1 MENNRHLIVDNA
13 QNILNQVRKVIV
25 GKDSVLLWTLAAIL
39 AKGHILLEDI
49 PGVGKTTMV
58 LQYIKQN
65 LSLQD
70 SLYITLDHIYFSTHT
85 LIDVADKFY
94 KEGGKHLIID
104 EVHKALN
111 WSVQLKQIIDSY
123 PNMQI
128 IFTGSSVLDIYRGV
142 ADLSRRAPI
151 YDMQGLSFREYLVL
165 YHGIQAPTLNLDDL
179 INQRVTLPNIEHPLP
194 LFKDYLKRG
203 YYPFE
208 RIASDFST
216 NLMQVINRTMETDI
230 PLYANINIS
239 VARKLQNLLVV
250 IAESVPFKPNYKKL
264 AEVTG
269 ISRNDIADYIYYMER
284 AGMLM
289 SLHDTTQGIRSI
301 GKSHKLY
308 VDNTNLMYV
317 LSPENIDKGNL
328 RETFFLNQM
337 RVKYPVIASQ
347 KADFEIGNYVFEVGG
362 KNKNQKQLDNNPNG
376 YIVKDDIEFGYRNVI
391 PLWAFGLTY

>member
-1 MENNRHLIVDNA
+1 MNALYEYQQLILSQINTSFLRYKYYELDWNRRVFG
-13 QNILNQVRKVIV
+13 IV
-25 GKDSVLLWTLAAIL
+25 G
-39 AKGHILLEDI
+39 
-49 PGVGKTTMV
+49 PRGVGKTTMV

-128 IFTGSSVLDIYRGV
+128 IFTGSSILDIYRGV

-151 YDMQGLSFREYLVL
+151 YEMQGLSFREYLVL
-165 YHGIQAPTLNLDDL
+165 YHDIQTPTWNLDDL
-179 INQRVTLPNIEHPLP
+179 INQRVTLPNVEHPLP
-194 LFKDYLKRG
+194 LFNDYLKRG

-239 VARKLQNLLVV
+239 VARKLQNLIVV

-264 AEVTG
+264 AEITG

-337 RVKYPVIASQ
+337 RVKYPVTASQ
-347 KADFEIGNYVFEVGG
+347 KADFEIGNYIFEVGG
-362 KNKNQKQLDNNPNG
+362 KNKNQKQLDNNPDG

>member
-1 MENNRHLIVDNA
+1 MNALYEYQQLILS
-13 QNILNQVRKVIV
+13 QINISFLRYKYYELDWTRRVFGIV
-25 GKDSVLLWTLAAIL
+25 G
-39 AKGHILLEDI
+39 
-49 PGVGKTTMV
+49 PRGVGKTTMV
-58 LQYIKQN
+58 LQYIKQK

-104 EVHKALN
+104 EVHKAFN

-128 IFTGSSVLDIYRGV
+128 IFTGSSILDIYRGV

-151 YDMQGLSFREYLVL
+151 YEMQGLSFREYLVL
-165 YHGIQAPTLNLDDL
+165 YHDIQTPTWNLDDL
-179 INQRVTLPNIEHPLP
+179 INHRVTLTNVEHPLP
-194 LFKDYLKRG
+194 LFNDYLKRG

-376 YIVKDDIEFGYRNVI
+376 YIVKDYIEFGYRNVI

>member
-1 MENNRHLIVDNA
+1 MNALYEYQQLILSQINTSFLRYKYYELDWTRRVFG
-13 QNILNQVRKVIV
+13 IV
-25 GKDSVLLWTLAAIL
+25 G
-39 AKGHILLEDI
+39 
-49 PGVGKTTMV
+49 PRGVGKTTMV
-58 LQYIKQN
+58 LQYIKQK

-104 EVHKALN
+104 EVHKAFN

-151 YDMQGLSFREYLVL
+151 YEMQGLSFREYLVL
-165 YHGIQAPTLNLDDL
+165 YHDIQTPTWNLDDL
-179 INQRVTLPNIEHPLP
+179 INHRVTLPNIEHPLP

-347 KADFEIGNYVFEVGG
+347 KADFEIGNYIFEVGG
-362 KNKNQKQLDNNPNG
+362 KNKNQKQLDNNPDG

>member
-1 MENNRHLIVDNA
+1 MNALYEYQQLILS
-13 QNILNQVRKVIV
+13 QINISFLRYKYYELDWTRRIFGIV
-25 GKDSVLLWTLAAIL
+25 G
-39 AKGHILLEDI
+39 
-49 PGVGKTTMV
+49 PRGVGKTTMV
-58 LQYIKQN
+58 LQYIKQK

-104 EVHKALN
+104 EVHKAFN

-128 IFTGSSVLDIYRGV
+128 IFTGSSILDIYRGV

-151 YDMQGLSFREYLVL
+151 YEMQGLSFREYLVL
-165 YHGIQAPTLNLDDL
+165 YHDIQTPTWNLDDL
-179 INQRVTLPNIEHPLP
+179 INQRVTLPHVEHPLP
-194 LFKDYLKRG
+194 LFNDYLKRG

>member
-1 MENNRHLIVDNA
+1 MNALYEYQQLILS
-13 QNILNQVRKVIV
+13 QINISFLRYKYYELDWTRRVFGIV
-25 GKDSVLLWTLAAIL
+25 G
-39 AKGHILLEDI
+39 
-49 PGVGKTTMV
+49 PRGVGKTTMV
-58 LQYIKQN
+58 LQYIKQK

-104 EVHKALN
+104 EVHKAFN

-128 IFTGSSVLDIYRGV
+128 IFTGSSILDIYRGV

-151 YDMQGLSFREYLVL
+151 YEMQGLSFREYLVL
-165 YHGIQAPTLNLDDL
+165 YHDIQTPTWNLDDL
-179 INQRVTLPNIEHPLP
+179 INHRVTLTNVEHPLP
-194 LFKDYLKRG
+194 LFNDYLKRG

-347 KADFEIGNYVFEVGG
+347 KTDFEIGNYVFEVGG

>member
-1 MENNRHLIVDNA
+1 MNALYEYQQLILS
-13 QNILNQVRKVIV
+13 QINISFLRYKYYELDWTRRVFGIV
-25 GKDSVLLWTLAAIL
+25 G
-39 AKGHILLEDI
+39 
-49 PGVGKTTMV
+49 PRGVGKTTMV
-58 LQYIKQN
+58 LQYIKQK

-104 EVHKALN
+104 EVHKAFN

-128 IFTGSSVLDIYRGV
+128 IFTGSSILDIYRGV

-151 YDMQGLSFREYLVL
+151 YEMQGLSFREYLVL
-165 YHGIQAPTLNLDDL
+165 YHDIQTPTWNLDDL
-179 INQRVTLPNIEHPLP
+179 INHRVTLPNVEHPLP
-194 LFKDYLKRG
+194 LFNDYLKRG

>member
-1 MENNRHLIVDNA
+1 MNALYEYQQLILS
-13 QNILNQVRKVIV
+13 QINISFLRYKYYELDWTRRVFGIV
-25 GKDSVLLWTLAAIL
+25 G
-39 AKGHILLEDI
+39 
-49 PGVGKTTMV
+49 PRGVGKTTMV
-58 LQYIKQN
+58 LQYIKQK

-104 EVHKALN
+104 EVHKAFN

-128 IFTGSSVLDIYRGV
+128 IFTGSSILDIYRGV

-151 YDMQGLSFREYLVL
+151 YEMQGLSFREYLVL
-165 YHGIQAPTLNLDDL
+165 YHDIQTPTWNLDDL
-179 INQRVTLPNIEHPLP
+179 INQRVTLPHVEHPLP
-194 LFKDYLKRG
+194 LFNDYLKRG

-301 GKSHKLY
+301 GKSNKLY

-347 KADFEIGNYVFEVGG
+347 KADFEIGNYVFDVGG

>member
-1 MENNRHLIVDNA
+1 MNALYEYQQLILS
-13 QNILNQVRKVIV
+13 QINISFLRYKYYELDWTRRVFGIV
-25 GKDSVLLWTLAAIL
+25 G
-39 AKGHILLEDI
+39 
-49 PGVGKTTMV
+49 PRGVGKTTMV
-58 LQYIKQN
+58 LQYIKQK

-104 EVHKALN
+104 EVHKAFN

-128 IFTGSSVLDIYRGV
+128 IFTGSSILDIYRGV

-151 YDMQGLSFREYLVL
+151 YEMQGLSFREYLVL
-165 YHGIQAPTLNLDDL
+165 YHDIQTPTWNLDDL
-179 INQRVTLPNIEHPLP
+179 INQRVTLPNLEHPLP
-194 LFKDYLKRG
+194 LFNDYVKRG

-337 RVKYPVIASQ
+337 RVKYPIIASQ

>member
-1 MENNRHLIVDNA
+1 MNALYEYQQLILSQINTSFLRYKYYELDWNRRVFG
-13 QNILNQVRKVIV
+13 IV
-25 GKDSVLLWTLAAIL
+25 G
-39 AKGHILLEDI
+39 
-49 PGVGKTTMV
+49 PRGVGKTTMV

-264 AEVTG
+264 AEITG

-337 RVKYPVIASQ
+337 RVKYPVTASQ
-347 KADFEIGNYVFEVGG
+347 KADFEIGNYIFEVGG
-362 KNKNQKQLDNNPNG
+362 KNKNQKQLDNNPDG

>member
-1 MENNRHLIVDNA
+1 MNALYEYQQLILS
-13 QNILNQVRKVIV
+13 QINISFLRYKYYELDWTHRVFGIV
-25 GKDSVLLWTLAAIL
+25 GPRGI
-39 AKGHILLEDI
+39 
-49 PGVGKTTMV
+49 GKTTMV

-104 EVHKALN
+104 EVHKAFN

-128 IFTGSSVLDIYRGV
+128 IFTGSSILDIYRGV

-151 YDMQGLSFREYLVL
+151 YEMQGLSFREYLVL
-165 YHGIQAPTLNLDDL
+165 YHDIQTPTWNLDDL
-179 INQRVTLPNIEHPLP
+179 INQRVTLPNVEHPLP
-194 LFKDYLKRG
+194 LFNDYVKRG

-337 RVKYPVIASQ
+337 RVKYPIIASQ

>member
-1 MENNRHLIVDNA
+1 MNALYEYQQLILSQINTSFLRYKYYELDWTRRVFG
-13 QNILNQVRKVIV
+13 IV
-25 GKDSVLLWTLAAIL
+25 G
-39 AKGHILLEDI
+39 
-49 PGVGKTTMV
+49 PRGVGKTTMV
-58 LQYIKQN
+58 LQYIKQK

-104 EVHKALN
+104 EVHKAFN
-111 WSVQLKQIIDSY
+111 WSVQLKQIIDGY

-128 IFTGSSVLDIYRGV
+128 IFTGSSILDIYRGV

-151 YDMQGLSFREYLVL
+151 YEMQGLSFREYLVL
-165 YHGIQAPTLNLDDL
+165 YHDIQTPTWNLDDL
-179 INQRVTLPNIEHPLP
+179 INHRVTLTNVEHPLP
-194 LFKDYLKRG
+194 LFNDYLKRG

>member
-1 MENNRHLIVDNA
+1 MNALYEYQQLILS
-13 QNILNQVRKVIV
+13 QINISFLRYKYYELDWTRRVFGIV
-25 GKDSVLLWTLAAIL
+25 G
-39 AKGHILLEDI
+39 
-49 PGVGKTTMV
+49 PRGVGKTTMV
-58 LQYIKQN
+58 LQYIKQK

-104 EVHKALN
+104 EVHKAFN

-128 IFTGSSVLDIYRGV
+128 IFTGSSILDIYRGV

-151 YDMQGLSFREYLVL
+151 YEMQGLSFREYLVL
-165 YHGIQAPTLNLDDL
+165 YHDIQTPTWNLDDL
-179 INQRVTLPNIEHPLP
+179 INHRVTLTNVEHPLP
-194 LFKDYLKRG
+194 LFNDYLKRG

-347 KADFEIGNYVFEVGG
+347 KADFEFGNYVFEVGG

>member
-1 MENNRHLIVDNA
+1 MNALYEYQQLILS
-13 QNILNQVRKVIV
+13 QINISFLRYKYYELDWTRRVFGIV
-25 GKDSVLLWTLAAIL
+25 G
-39 AKGHILLEDI
+39 
-49 PGVGKTTMV
+49 PRGVGKTTMV
-58 LQYIKQN
+58 LQYIKQK

-165 YHGIQAPTLNLDDL
+165 YHGIQVPTLNLDDL

-264 AEVTG
+264 AEITS

-337 RVKYPVIASQ
+337 RVKYPVTASQ
-347 KADFEIGNYVFEVGG
+347 KADFEIGNYIFEVGG
-362 KNKNQKQLDNNPNG
+362 KNKNQKQLDNNPDG

>member
-1 MENNRHLIVDNA
+1 MNALYEYQQLILS
-13 QNILNQVRKVIV
+13 QINISFLRYKYYELDWTHRVFGIV
-25 GKDSVLLWTLAAIL
+25 GPRGI
-39 AKGHILLEDI
+39 
-49 PGVGKTTMV
+49 GKTTMV

-104 EVHKALN
+104 EVHKAFN

-128 IFTGSSVLDIYRGV
+128 IFTGSSILDIYRGV

-151 YDMQGLSFREYLVL
+151 YEMQGLSFREYLVL
-165 YHGIQAPTLNLDDL
+165 YHDIQTPTWNLDDL
-179 INQRVTLPNIEHPLP
+179 INQRVTLPNLEHPLP
-194 LFKDYLKRG
+194 LFNDYVKRG

>member
-1 MENNRHLIVDNA
+1 MNALYEYQQLILS
-13 QNILNQVRKVIV
+13 QINISFLRYKYYELDWTRRVFGIV
-25 GKDSVLLWTLAAIL
+25 G
-39 AKGHILLEDI
+39 
-49 PGVGKTTMV
+49 PRGVGKTTMV
-58 LQYIKQN
+58 LQYIKQK

-104 EVHKALN
+104 EVHKAFN

-128 IFTGSSVLDIYRGV
+128 IFTGSSILDIYRGV

-151 YDMQGLSFREYLVL
+151 YEMQGLSFREYLVL
-165 YHGIQAPTLNLDDL
+165 YHDIQTPTWNLDDL
-179 INQRVTLPNIEHPLP
+179 INHRVTLTNVEHPLP
-194 LFKDYLKRG
+194 LFNDYLKRG

-269 ISRNDIADYIYYMER
+269 ISRNDIADYIYHMER

>member
-1 MENNRHLIVDNA
+1 MNALYEYQQLILS
-13 QNILNQVRKVIV
+13 QINISFLRYKYYELDWTRRVFGIV
-25 GKDSVLLWTLAAIL
+25 G
-39 AKGHILLEDI
+39 
-49 PGVGKTTMV
+49 PRGVGKTTMV
-58 LQYIKQN
+58 LQYIKQK

-70 SLYITLDHIYFSTHT
+70 SLYIALDHIYCSTHT

-104 EVHKALN
+104 EVHKAFN

-128 IFTGSSVLDIYRGV
+128 IFTGSSILDIYRGV

-151 YDMQGLSFREYLVL
+151 YEMQGLSFREYLVL
-165 YHGIQAPTLNLDDL
+165 YHDIQTPTWNLDDL
-179 INQRVTLPNIEHPLP
+179 INHRVTLTNVEHPLP
-194 LFKDYLKRG
+194 LFNDYLKRG

-208 RIASDFST
+208 RISSDFST

-239 VARKLQNLLVV
+239 IARKLQNLLVV

>member
-1 MENNRHLIVDNA
+1 MNALYEYQQLILSQINTSFLRYKYYELDWNRRVFG
-13 QNILNQVRKVIV
+13 IV
-25 GKDSVLLWTLAAIL
+25 G
-39 AKGHILLEDI
+39 
-49 PGVGKTTMV
+49 PRGVGKTTMV
-58 LQYIKQN
+58 LQCIKQN

-104 EVHKALN
+104 EVHKAFN

-165 YHGIQAPTLNLDDL
+165 YHGIQVPTLNLDDL

-264 AEVTG
+264 AEITG

-337 RVKYPVIASQ
+337 RVKYPVTASQ
-347 KADFEIGNYVFEVGG
+347 KADFEIGNYIFEVGG
-362 KNKNQKQLDNNPNG
+362 KNKNQKQLDNNPDG

>member
-1 MENNRHLIVDNA
+1 MNALYEYQQLILS
-13 QNILNQVRKVIV
+13 QINISFLRYKYYELDWTHRVFGIV
-25 GKDSVLLWTLAAIL
+25 GPRGI
-39 AKGHILLEDI
+39 
-49 PGVGKTTMV
+49 GKTTMV

-104 EVHKALN
+104 EVHKAFN

-128 IFTGSSVLDIYRGV
+128 IFTGSSILDIYRGV

-151 YDMQGLSFREYLVL
+151 YEMQGLSFREYLVL
-165 YHGIQAPTLNLDDL
+165 YHDIQTPTWNLDDL
-179 INQRVTLPNIEHPLP
+179 INQRVTLPNVEHPLP
-194 LFKDYLKRG
+194 LFNDYLKRG

>member
-1 MENNRHLIVDNA
+1 MNALYEYQQLILSQINTSFLRYKYYELDWTRRVFG
-13 QNILNQVRKVIV
+13 IV
-25 GKDSVLLWTLAAIL
+25 G
-39 AKGHILLEDI
+39 
-49 PGVGKTTMV
+49 PRGVGKTTMV
-58 LQYIKQN
+58 LQYIKQK

-104 EVHKALN
+104 EVHKAFN

-128 IFTGSSVLDIYRGV
+128 IFTGSSILDIYRGV

-151 YDMQGLSFREYLVL
+151 YEMQGLSFREYLVL
-165 YHGIQAPTLNLDDL
+165 YHDIQTPTWNLDDL
-179 INQRVTLPNIEHPLP
+179 INQRVTLPNVEHPLP
-194 LFKDYLKRG
+194 LFNDYLKRG

-216 NLMQVINRTMETDI
+216 NLMQVINRTMEIDI

-337 RVKYPVIASQ
+337 RVKYPIIASQ

>member
-1 MENNRHLIVDNA
+1 MNALYEYQQLILS
-13 QNILNQVRKVIV
+13 QINISFLRYKYYELDWTRRVFGIV
-25 GKDSVLLWTLAAIL
+25 G
-39 AKGHILLEDI
+39 
-49 PGVGKTTMV
+49 PRGVGKTTMV
-58 LQYIKQN
+58 LQYIKQK

-104 EVHKALN
+104 EVHKAFN

-128 IFTGSSVLDIYRGV
+128 IFTGSSILDIYRGV

-151 YDMQGLSFREYLVL
+151 YEMQGLSFREYLVL
-165 YHGIQAPTLNLDDL
+165 YHDIQTPTWNLDDL
-179 INQRVTLPNIEHPLP
+179 INHRVTLPNIEHPLP

-264 AEVTG
+264 AEITS

>member
-1 MENNRHLIVDNA
+1 MNALYEYQQLILS
-13 QNILNQVRKVIV
+13 QINISFLRYKYYELDWTRRVFGIV
-25 GKDSVLLWTLAAIL
+25 G
-39 AKGHILLEDI
+39 
-49 PGVGKTTMV
+49 PRGVGKTTMV

-104 EVHKALN
+104 EVHKAFN

-151 YDMQGLSFREYLVL
+151 YEMQGLSFREYLVL
-165 YHGIQAPTLNLDDL
+165 YHDIQTPTWNLDDL
-179 INQRVTLPNIEHPLP
+179 INHRVTLPNIEHPLP

-264 AEVTG
+264 AEITG

-391 PLWAFGLTY
+391 PLWAFGFTY

>member
-1 MENNRHLIVDNA
+1 MNALYEYQQLILS
-13 QNILNQVRKVIV
+13 QINISFLRYKYYELDWTRRVFGIV
-25 GKDSVLLWTLAAIL
+25 G
-39 AKGHILLEDI
+39 
-49 PGVGKTTMV
+49 PRGVGKTTMV
-58 LQYIKQN
+58 LQYIKQK

-104 EVHKALN
+104 EVHKAFN

-128 IFTGSSVLDIYRGV
+128 IFTGSSILDIYRGV

-151 YDMQGLSFREYLVL
+151 YEMQGLSFREYLVL
-165 YHGIQAPTLNLDDL
+165 YHDIQTPTWNLDDL
-179 INQRVTLPNIEHPLP
+179 INQRVTLPHVEHPLP
-194 LFKDYLKRG
+194 LFNDYLKRG

-301 GKSHKLY
+301 GKSNKLY

-347 KADFEIGNYVFEVGG
+347 KADFELGNYIFEVGG

>member
-1 MENNRHLIVDNA
+1 MNALYEYQQLILS
-13 QNILNQVRKVIV
+13 QINISFLRYKYYELDWTRRVFGIV
-25 GKDSVLLWTLAAIL
+25 G
-39 AKGHILLEDI
+39 
-49 PGVGKTTMV
+49 PRGVGKTTMV
-58 LQYIKQN
+58 LQYIKQK

-104 EVHKALN
+104 EVHKAFN

-128 IFTGSSVLDIYRGV
+128 IFTGSSILDIYRGV

-151 YDMQGLSFREYLVL
+151 YEMQGLSFREYLVL
-165 YHGIQAPTLNLDDL
+165 YHDIQTPTWNLDDL
-179 INQRVTLPNIEHPLP
+179 KNHRVTLTNVEHPLP
-194 LFKDYLKRG
+194 LFNDYLKRG

>member
-1 MENNRHLIVDNA
+1 MNALYEYQQLILS
-13 QNILNQVRKVIV
+13 QINISFLRYKYYELDWTRRVFGIV
-25 GKDSVLLWTLAAIL
+25 G
-39 AKGHILLEDI
+39 
-49 PGVGKTTMV
+49 PRGVGKTTMV
-58 LQYIKQN
+58 LQYIKQK

-104 EVHKALN
+104 EVHKAFN

-128 IFTGSSVLDIYRGV
+128 IFTGSSILDIYRGV

-151 YDMQGLSFREYLVL
+151 YEMQGLSFREYLVL
-165 YHGIQAPTLNLDDL
+165 YHDIQTPTWNLDDL
-179 INQRVTLPNIEHPLP
+179 INQRVTLPNVEHPLP
-194 LFKDYLKRG
+194 LFNDYLKRG

-208 RIASDFST
+208 RIAADFST

>member
-1 MENNRHLIVDNA
+1 MNALYEYQQLILS
-13 QNILNQVRKVIV
+13 QINISFLRYKYYELDWTRRVFGIV
-25 GKDSVLLWTLAAIL
+25 G
-39 AKGHILLEDI
+39 
-49 PGVGKTTMV
+49 PRGVGKTTMV
-58 LQYIKQN
+58 LQYIKQK

-70 SLYITLDHIYFSTHT
+70 SLYITHDHIYFSTHT

-104 EVHKALN
+104 EVHKAFN

-128 IFTGSSVLDIYRGV
+128 IFTGSSILDIYRGV

-151 YDMQGLSFREYLVL
+151 YEMQGLSFREYLVL
-165 YHGIQAPTLNLDDL
+165 YHDIQTPTWNLDDL
-179 INQRVTLPNIEHPLP
+179 INHRVTLTNVEHPLP
-194 LFKDYLKRG
+194 LFNDYLKRG

>member
-1 MENNRHLIVDNA
+1 MNALYEYQQLILSQINISFLRYKYYELDWTRHVFG
-13 QNILNQVRKVIV
+13 IV
-25 GKDSVLLWTLAAIL
+25 G
-39 AKGHILLEDI
+39 
-49 PGVGKTTMV
+49 PRGVGKTTMV
-58 LQYIKQN
+58 LQYIKQK

-104 EVHKALN
+104 EVHKAFN

-142 ADLSRRAPI
+142 ADLTRRAPI
-151 YDMQGLSFREYLVL
+151 YEMQGLSFREYLVL
-165 YHGIQAPTLNLDDL
+165 YHDIQTPTWNLDDL
-179 INQRVTLPNIEHPLP
+179 INHRVTLTNVEHPLP
-194 LFKDYLKRG
+194 LFNDYLKRG

>member
-1 MENNRHLIVDNA
+1 MNALYEYQQLILS
-13 QNILNQVRKVIV
+13 QINISFLRYKYYELDWTRRVFGIV
-25 GKDSVLLWTLAAIL
+25 G
-39 AKGHILLEDI
+39 
-49 PGVGKTTMV
+49 PRGVGKTTMV
-58 LQYIKQN
+58 LQYIKQK

-165 YHGIQAPTLNLDDL
+165 YHGIQVPTLNLDDL

-264 AEVTG
+264 AEITG

>member
-1 MENNRHLIVDNA
+1 MNALYEYQQLILS
-13 QNILNQVRKVIV
+13 QINISFLRYKYYELDWTRRVFGIV
-25 GKDSVLLWTLAAIL
+25 G
-39 AKGHILLEDI
+39 
-49 PGVGKTTMV
+49 PRGVGKTTMV
-58 LQYIKQN
+58 LQYIKQK

>member
-1 MENNRHLIVDNA
+1 MNALYEYQQLILS
-13 QNILNQVRKVIV
+13 QINISFLRYKYYELDWTRRVFGIV
-25 GKDSVLLWTLAAIL
+25 G
-39 AKGHILLEDI
+39 
-49 PGVGKTTMV
+49 PRGVGKTTMV
-58 LQYIKQN
+58 LQYIKQK

-104 EVHKALN
+104 EVHKAFN

-128 IFTGSSVLDIYRGV
+128 IFTGSSILDIYRGV

-151 YDMQGLSFREYLVL
+151 YEMQGLSFREYLVL
-165 YHGIQAPTLNLDDL
+165 YHDIQTPTWNLDDL
-179 INQRVTLPNIEHPLP
+179 INQRVTIPNVEHPLP
-194 LFKDYLKRG
+194 LFNDYLKRG

-301 GKSHKLY
+301 GKSNKLY

-347 KADFEIGNYVFEVGG
+347 KADFEIGNYIFEVGG

>member
-1 MENNRHLIVDNA
+1 MNALYEYQQLILS
-13 QNILNQVRKVIV
+13 QINISFLRYKYYELDWTRRVFGIV
-25 GKDSVLLWTLAAIL
+25 G
-39 AKGHILLEDI
+39 
-49 PGVGKTTMV
+49 PRGVGKTTMV
-58 LQYIKQN
+58 LQYIKQK

-165 YHGIQAPTLNLDDL
+165 YHDIQTPTWNLDDL
-179 INQRVTLPNIEHPLP
+179 INQRVTLPNVEHPLP
-194 LFKDYLKRG
+194 LFNDYLKRG

>member
-1 MENNRHLIVDNA
+1 MNALYEYQQLILS
-13 QNILNQVRKVIV
+13 QINISFLRYKYYELDWTRRVFGIV
-25 GKDSVLLWTLAAIL
+25 G
-39 AKGHILLEDI
+39 
-49 PGVGKTTMV
+49 PRGVGKTTMV
-58 LQYIKQN
+58 LQYIKQK

-104 EVHKALN
+104 EVHKAFN

-128 IFTGSSVLDIYRGV
+128 IFTGSSILDIYRGV

-151 YDMQGLSFREYLVL
+151 YEMQGLSFREYLVL
-165 YHGIQAPTLNLDDL
+165 YHDIQTPTWNLDDL
-179 INQRVTLPNIEHPLP
+179 INHRVTLTNLEHPLP
-194 LFKDYLKRG
+194 LFNDYLKRG

-347 KADFEIGNYVFEVGG
+347 KADFEIGNYIFEVGG

>member
-1 MENNRHLIVDNA
+1 MNALYEYQQLILSQINTSFLRYKYYELDWNRRVFG
-13 QNILNQVRKVIV
+13 IV
-25 GKDSVLLWTLAAIL
+25 G
-39 AKGHILLEDI
+39 
-49 PGVGKTTMV
+49 PRGVGKTTMV

-165 YHGIQAPTLNLDDL
+165 YHDIQTPTRNLDDL

-347 KADFEIGNYVFEVGG
+347 KADFEIGNYIFEVGG
-362 KNKNQKQLDNNPNG
+362 KNKNQKQLDNNPDG

>member
-1 MENNRHLIVDNA
+1 MNALYEYQQLILS
-13 QNILNQVRKVIV
+13 QINISFLRYKYYELDWTRRVFGIV
-25 GKDSVLLWTLAAIL
+25 G
-39 AKGHILLEDI
+39 
-49 PGVGKTTMV
+49 PRGVGKTTMV
-58 LQYIKQN
+58 LQYIKQK

-104 EVHKALN
+104 EVHKAFN

-128 IFTGSSVLDIYRGV
+128 IFTGSSILDIYRGV

-151 YDMQGLSFREYLVL
+151 YEMQGLSFREYLVL
-165 YHGIQAPTLNLDDL
+165 YHDIQTPTWNLDDL
-179 INQRVTLPNIEHPLP
+179 INHRVTLPHVEHPLP
-194 LFKDYLKRG
+194 LFNDYLKRG

-301 GKSHKLY
+301 GKSNKLY

>member
-1 MENNRHLIVDNA
+1 MNALYEYQQLILS
-13 QNILNQVRKVIV
+13 QINISFLRYKYYELDWTRRVFGIV
-25 GKDSVLLWTLAAIL
+25 G
-39 AKGHILLEDI
+39 
-49 PGVGKTTMV
+49 PRGVGKTTMV
-58 LQYIKQN
+58 LQYIKQK
-65 LSLQD
+65 LYLQD

-104 EVHKALN
+104 EVHKAFN

-128 IFTGSSVLDIYRGV
+128 IFTGSSILDIYRGV

-151 YDMQGLSFREYLVL
+151 YEMQGLSFREYLVL
-165 YHGIQAPTLNLDDL
+165 YHDIQTPTWNLDDL
-179 INQRVTLPNIEHPLP
+179 INHRVTLTNVEHPLP
-194 LFKDYLKRG
+194 LFNDYLKRG

>member
-1 MENNRHLIVDNA
+1 MNALYEYQQLILS
-13 QNILNQVRKVIV
+13 QINISFLRYKYYELDWTRRVFGIV
-25 GKDSVLLWTLAAIL
+25 G
-39 AKGHILLEDI
+39 
-49 PGVGKTTMV
+49 PRGVGKTTMV
-58 LQYIKQN
+58 LQYIKQK

-104 EVHKALN
+104 EVHKAFN

-128 IFTGSSVLDIYRGV
+128 IFTGSSILDIYRGV

-151 YDMQGLSFREYLVL
+151 YEMQGLSFREYLVL
-165 YHGIQAPTLNLDDL
+165 YHDIQTPTWNLDDL
-179 INQRVTLPNIEHPLP
+179 INQRVTLTNVEHPLP
-194 LFKDYLKRG
+194 LFNDYLKRG

>member
-1 MENNRHLIVDNA
+1 MNALYEYQQLILS
-13 QNILNQVRKVIV
+13 QINISFLRYKYYELDWTHRVFGIV
-25 GKDSVLLWTLAAIL
+25 G
-39 AKGHILLEDI
+39 
-49 PGVGKTTMV
+49 PRGVGKTTMV
-58 LQYIKQN
+58 LQYIKQK

-104 EVHKALN
+104 EVHKAFN

-128 IFTGSSVLDIYRGV
+128 IFTGSSILDIYRGV

-151 YDMQGLSFREYLVL
+151 YEMQGLSFREYLVL
-165 YHGIQAPTLNLDDL
+165 YHDIQTPTWNLDDL
-179 INQRVTLPNIEHPLP
+179 INQRVTLPNLEHPLP
-194 LFKDYLKRG
+194 LFNDYLKRG